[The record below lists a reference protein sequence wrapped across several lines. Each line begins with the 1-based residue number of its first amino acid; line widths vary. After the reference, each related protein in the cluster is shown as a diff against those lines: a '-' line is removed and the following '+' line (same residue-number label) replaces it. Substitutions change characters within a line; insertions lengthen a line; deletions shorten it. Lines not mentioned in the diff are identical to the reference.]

1 MSIEGDHEERF
12 RAAYS
17 THTRALLAYA
27 ARRCDALPDAADI
40 VADTML
46 VAWRR
51 IDAMPPEPETR
62 LWLFGVARNV
72 LNNHRRGRR
81 RSERLGQRLR
91 QELHEQSETVELP
104 DGDTARLVHGAL
116 QQLKPLEREVVLLTI
131 SEQLT
136 PSEIA
141 VVLDLNSST
150 VRTHLQ
156 RARAQVRAHV
166 EGSAAITPENLR
178 GNSDDGHEAV
188 EAHRAPHSHGPEEV
202 TR

>member
-1 MSIEGDHEERF
+1 MSIESDQEDRF

-17 THTRALLAYA
+17 AHTRALLAYA

-72 LNNHRRGRR
+72 LHNHRRGHR
-81 RSERLGQRLR
+81 RSERLGERLR
-91 QELHEQSETVELP
+91 QELREQSQTVELA
-104 DGDTARLVHGAL
+104 DGDTARLVRSAL
-116 QQLKPLEREVVLLTI
+116 QRLKPLEREVMLLTI

-141 VVLDLNSST
+141 VVLELNSSS
-150 VRTHLQ
+150 VRSHLQ
-156 RARAQVRAHV
+156 RARAKVRAHV
-166 EGSAAITPENLR
+166 EGSTAVTAENLR
-178 GNSDDGHEAV
+178 RNSDHGHEAV
-188 EAHRAPHSHGPEEV
+188 EAHPAPHSRGPEEL

>member
-1 MSIEGDHEERF
+1 MSIESDHEVRF

-17 THTRALLAYA
+17 AHARVLLAYA

-72 LNNHRRGRR
+72 LNNHRRGRG
-81 RSERLGQRLR
+81 RSERLGERLR
-91 QELHEQSETVELP
+91 QELREQSQTVEP
-104 DGDTARLVHGAL
+104 AYGDTARLVHAAL
-116 QQLKPLEREVVLLTI
+116 QDLKPLEREVMLLTI

-141 VVLDLNSST
+141 VVLELNSST

-156 RARAQVRAHV
+156 RARTKVRSHLEGSTVRA
-166 EGSAAITPENLR
+166 EILR
-178 GNSDDGHEAV
+178 RNSDDGHEAM
-188 EAHRAPHSHGPEEV
+188 EAHPAPHSHGSEEV
-202 TR
+202 AR

>member
-1 MSIEGDHEERF
+1 MSNESDQEDRF

-17 THTRALLAYA
+17 AHTRALLADA
-27 ARRCDALPDAADI
+27 ARRCVALPDAADI

-72 LNNHRRGRR
+72 LNNHRRGHR

-91 QELHEQSETVELP
+91 QELHEQSQTVELA
-104 DGDTARLVHGAL
+104 DGDTARLVQVAL
-116 QQLKPLEREVVLLTI
+116 QQLKPLEREVMLLTI
-131 SEQLT
+131 GEQLT

-141 VVLDLNSST
+141 VVLELNSST

-156 RARAQVRAHV
+156 RARTKVRAHV
-166 EGSAAITPENLR
+166 EGSTVTAQNLR
-178 GNSDDGHEAV
+178 RNSDDGHEAV
-188 EAHRAPHSHGPEEV
+188 EAHPAPQLHGPEEV

>member
-1 MSIEGDHEERF
+1 MSIESDREDRF
-12 RAAYS
+12 RAAYVA
-17 THTRALLAYA
+17 HTRALLAYA
-27 ARRCDALPDAADI
+27 ARRCDAFPDAADI

-72 LNNHRRGRR
+72 LNNHRRGHR

-91 QELHEQSETVELP
+91 QQLHEQSQTVELA
-104 DGDTARLVHGAL
+104 DGDTARLIQVAL
-116 QQLKPLEREVVLLTI
+116 QKLKPLEREVMLLTI

-141 VVLDLNSST
+141 VVLEVNSST

-156 RARAQVRAHV
+156 RARTKVRAHV
-166 EGSAAITPENLR
+166 EGSTVTAENLR
-178 GNSDDGHEAV
+178 RNSDDGHEAV
-188 EAHRAPHSHGPEEV
+188 EAHPAPHSHGPEEV